1 MEFKREV
8 RLTFFGSGTAITIC
22 ISAICYAIVMGV
34 GWTLQRMVPNEQ
46 LIFIAAILTTIPI
59 VFTASYLLFTFRFLE
74 SCSFDTCLKD
84 CTKTFVFITELLAGI
99 LEIGGGV
106 LFMVGSVNLRNRENV
121 LAFGISAGVFA
132 IISGLACICAQFCLC
147 FCTYNPK
154 SQRWV
159 FYTCSTFNV
168 NYLGNIQYIQYYTG
182 ANTSICIFTSTIL
195 FTICCVCKYFFVVG
209 SIVTKLTIWNG
220 KLKYLYPFTH

>member
-1 MEFKREV
+1 MKNSFYSMKMKREF
-8 RLTFFGSGTAITIC
+8 RLTFFGSGTAIAIC

-46 LIFIAAILTTIPI
+46 LIFIAAILTTVPI

-106 LFMVGSVNLRNRENV
+106 LFMVASVNLRNQSNV

-132 IISGLACICAQFCLC
+132 IISGTACICAQFLLC
-147 FCTYNPK
+147 FCTYNP
-154 SQRWV
+154 
-159 FYTCSTFNV
+159 
-168 NYLGNIQYIQYYTG
+168 
-182 ANTSICIFTSTIL
+182 TSRR
-195 FTICCVCKYFFVVG
+195 
-209 SIVTKLTIWNG
+209 
-220 KLKYLYPFTH
+220 

>member
-1 MEFKREV
+1 MVYCFSFTLAFHAVKEKQYITLNGILFFLYSMECKRKV

-34 GWTLQRMVPNEQ
+34 GWTLQRMVPDEQ

-74 SCSFDTCLKD
+74 SCSVDTCLKD
-84 CTKTFVFITELLAGI
+84 CTKTFVFITQLLAGI

-106 LFMVGSVNLRNRENV
+106 LFMVGSVNLRNQENV

-132 IISGLACICAQFCLC
+132 IISGLACICAQFFLC
-147 FCTYNPK
+147 FCTYNPN
-154 SQRWV
+154 SQR
-159 FYTCSTFNV
+159 
-168 NYLGNIQYIQYYTG
+168 
-182 ANTSICIFTSTIL
+182 
-195 FTICCVCKYFFVVG
+195 
-209 SIVTKLTIWNG
+209 
-220 KLKYLYPFTH
+220 